1 MNKHSQGTTGIEVL
15 EKILRPLKI
24 TEKYALDKNRTT
36 EPATLEKML
45 IASIPTAYNEIA
57 QAVILK
63 NIALNLGQFDNNQTK
78 FEDQWKRI

>member
-57 QAVILK
+57 
-63 NIALNLGQFDNNQTK
+63 
-78 FEDQWKRI
+78 

>member
-36 EPATLEKML
+36 EPTTLEKML

-57 QAVILK
+57 
-63 NIALNLGQFDNNQTK
+63 
-78 FEDQWKRI
+78 